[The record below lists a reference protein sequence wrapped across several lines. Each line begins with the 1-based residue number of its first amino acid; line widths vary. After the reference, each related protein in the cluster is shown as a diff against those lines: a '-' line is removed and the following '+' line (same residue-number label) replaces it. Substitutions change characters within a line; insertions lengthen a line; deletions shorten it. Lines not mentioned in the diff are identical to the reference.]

1 MTGRRGREAVQT
13 EMKVGSRGQRAA
25 AFGFC
30 FEQLL
35 KGGLR
40 GVWVRGAAPS
50 GGAVWAAN
58 HHSWW
63 DGFVANA
70 VLLHAGH
77 HPSLVMD
84 ADNLRQFS
92 FLRDL
97 GALPAD
103 QPRAALRALHEGR
116 TVIVFPESEL
126 RPSGPLGPLA
136 PGASWLARRSGVPL
150 AIAATRVV
158 LRGQQKPE
166 AYVDIS
172 VSAHGEVSE
181 PLAGS
186 LQRLDAELAER
197 DPREPLPGFS
207 LVVPGRSS
215 WDERIT
221 TVSGWLRR

>member
-1 MTGRRGREAVQT
+1 VSSDRR
-13 EMKVGSRGQRAA
+13 SAA
-25 AFGFC
+25 YAFC

-40 GVWVRGAAPS
+40 GVWVRGEAPP

-70 VLLHAGH
+70 VLLHSGH

-92 FLRDL
+92 FLREL

-103 QPRAALRALHEGR
+103 QPRTALAALRDGR
-116 TVIVFPESEL
+116 TVIIFPEANL
-126 RPSGPLGPLA
+126 RPPGALGPVA
-136 PGASWLARRSGVPL
+136 PGASWLARRGGAPL
-150 AIAATRVV
+150 VVAATRVV

-166 AYVDIS
+166 AYLD
-172 VSAHGEVSE
+172 VSPCAPADLTEQLGQR
-181 PLAGS
+181 
-186 LQRLDAELAER
+186 LQRLDAELADS

-207 LVVPGRSS
+207 QVVSGRAS
-215 WDERIT
+215 WDERIST
-221 TVSGWLRR
+221 ASGWLHR